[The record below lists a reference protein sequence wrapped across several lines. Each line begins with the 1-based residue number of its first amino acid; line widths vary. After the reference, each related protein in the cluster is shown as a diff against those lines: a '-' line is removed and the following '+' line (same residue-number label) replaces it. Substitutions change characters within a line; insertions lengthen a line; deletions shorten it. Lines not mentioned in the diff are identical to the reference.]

1 MTTFNNITDTLDFI
15 VSKIKDII
23 DEHEY
28 DINYIDDNTL
38 EDATDH
44 FMEELEEY
52 FNYDYIDGVD
62 INFNMFEI
70 IKLMKLL
77 NEMRLEYGNETFLDW
92 DKLEEQGI
100 EYLINHIIYFAYH
113 DNKEV
118 IKNYVR
124 EQVMEVRR
132 TAEREAED
140 YLIDTITRAYHRG
153 GEDEA
158 TRRMFTLLERTEVL
172 HHDIIFGA
180 AKEAFHRLGKTLNI
194 KKITLE
200 EYEEEQKFVEKFKKT
215 TMGVIN
221 VMLERIDDKKQII
234 KEYEYMELLRHLKM
248 AWELV
253 EEVKS
258 KERAVVVKDMVNT
271 FWKKLAPL

>member
-1 MTTFNNITDTLDFI
+1 MTTLNNMTETLDFI
-15 VSKIKDII
+15 VSEIKEII
-23 DEHEY
+23 DEHDY
-28 DINYIDDNTL
+28 DINYIDTNTV

-44 FMEELEEY
+44 FMEEFEEY
-52 FNYDYIDGVD
+52 FNYDYINGLD

-77 NEMRLEYGNETFLDW
+77 NEMRLEYGYETFLDW
-92 DKLEEQGI
+92 DKLEEQGT

-113 DNKEV
+113 NNKEV
-118 IKNYVR
+118 IRNYVR
-124 EQVMEVRR
+124 EHVMEVRR
-132 TAEREAED
+132 TCPGTEE
-140 YLIDTITRAYHRG
+140 YLIDTITRAYNRG
-153 GEDEA
+153 GEHEAVVRLTTLIDEA
-158 TRRMFTLLERTEVL
+158 EVNQHEL
-172 HHDIIFGA
+172 IFKS

-194 KKITLE
+194 KKTTLE

-221 VMLERIDDKKQII
+221 VMLEKIDDKKQNI
-234 KEYEYMELLRHLKM
+234 KEYDYMELLKHLKM

-258 KERAVVVKDMVNT
+258 KERAFVVKDIVNE